1 MFGFAL
7 EKFGNV
13 YRLAGNRDTLCV
25 RCYTA
30 SNGANL
36 DTQLAPVSSV
46 DVSPDDD
53 NILYVTSSTR
63 HAVQKLS
70 LDGTMRGY
78 TVEAR
83 AGTGVREMAMNTEDS
98 GSLSANSV
106 RFNNPVGI
114 HVTSD
119 RILVA
124 SRAGTVDVFNE
135 DLFTDANKD
144 TAWLLQMG
152 GGAVSR
158 WTGVKQAMSAIVSD
172 TTLTSGANFG
182 YGHWNAGETGGH
194 KNRGR
199 GGRFCHFNNGCSYY
213 NGWTGTHPDGNSTL
227 CNRDSCLNVGISAEG
242 HSRILDHLL
251 PQRLAWGTDANAY
264 SQMAL
269 DYFKND
275 FDVHF
280 NNIT

>member
-1 MFGFAL
+1 
-7 EKFGNV
+7 
-13 YRLAGNRDTLCV
+13 
-25 RCYTA
+25 
-30 SNGANL
+30 
-36 DTQLAPVSSV
+36 
-46 DVSPDDD
+46 
-53 NILYVTSSTR
+53 
-63 HAVQKLS
+63 
-70 LDGTMRGY
+70 MRGY

-135 DLFTDANKD
+135 NLFTAADKD
-144 TAWLLQMG
+144 TAWLQQMG
-152 GGAVSR
+152 GGAVTR
-158 WTGVKQAMSAIVSD
+158 WNGVKQAMSAIVSD

-199 GGRFCHFNNGCSYY
+199 GGRF
-213 NGWTGTHPDGNSTL
+213 L
-227 CNRDSCLNVGISAEG
+227 AISAA
-242 HSRILDHLL
+242 IC
-251 PQRLAWGTDANAY
+251 PAC
-264 SQMAL
+264 
-269 DYFKND
+269 
-275 FDVHF
+275 
-280 NNIT
+280 